1 MLIIVL
7 YIMSVCYPLW
17 AIYFNLTQLYLPP
30 IDRGQ
35 YIEGVTT
42 GYGISNIVER
52 IKQDAQGE
60 QFVYVFTEGTFG
72 LLPYA
77 LDIYTTY
84 DYPTIRY
91 EARWPLKKEDFTY
104 ARELKKKG
112 NIVYFVF
119 AEREEFN
126 EEWNLRL
133 VKRYLKPIG
142 GKSIYLFDI
151 E

>member
-1 MLIIVL
+1 GI
-7 YIMSVCYPLW
+7 SVTYPLW
-17 AIYFNLTQLYLPP
+17 AIYFNLNKLYLPP

-42 GYGISNIVER
+42 GYGIQSIVER
-52 IKQDAQGE
+52 LKKDAQEGKE
-60 QFVYVFTEGTFG
+60 VYVFTEGTFG

-91 EARWPLKKEDFTY
+91 EARWPLQEEDYDY
-104 ARELKKKG
+104 ARALKQKG
-112 NIVYFVF
+112 NTVYFVF

-126 EEWNLRL
+126 EAWNLRL
-133 VKRYLKPIG
+133 LKRYTKPVG
-142 GKSIYLFDI
+142 GKSIYLFEI
-151 E
+151 K